1 MHALTPNLFCCRS
14 SYHLWL
20 LGIPVEHDR
29 SPELVKFYTLPIP
42 PTLSSDVH
50 DREMDSGRVFGTAQ
64 LKRNKSYKSK
74 IRKVENVNIG
84 MFEALE
90 KSQNTSLYIGRRT
103 VGLGAK
109 NQEGENSVDVMKG
122 KRHCT

>member
-29 SPELVKFYTLPIP
+29 SPELVKVLHSTHSANP
-42 PTLSSDVH
+42 VH